1 MDVGGV
7 VRRTRSPTGW
17 IFNLRL
23 CVNGLK
29 GLTKTNLLRWPTVYG
44 PEFLE

>member
-1 MDVGGV
+1 MDVGDV
-7 VRRTRSPTGW
+7 VRTTRSPTGR

-29 GLTKTNLLRWPTVYG
+29 GLTETNLHRWPTVYG